1 VRPFVLL
8 RDAFVVAAIVVVAC
22 AAKGL
27 ISWWWLIAVAA
38 VYLHILVLGALFIR
52 WNFFIPSYH
61 RGEVNSKQLAL
72 TFDDGPTT
80 YTEQILDVLK
90 IEEVPAAFFSI
101 GNRAEATPHV
111 VQRWH
116 DEGHVIGNH
125 SYAHSFHFDWQSR
138 EKMAAE
144 IRRTNDVIRTII
156 GKSPLFFR
164 PPYGVTNPNLSQAV
178 SLTAMHSI
186 GWSLRSYDT
195 TAKDADKLLQK
206 LLRKVKGGDII
217 LLHDSVAHT
226 ESILTAFIHACR
238 QKGFTF
244 VRLDKMLGLEAYA

>member
-1 VRPFVLL
+1 VRTFVLL
-8 RDAFVVAAIVVVAC
+8 RDVFVVASIVLVAC

-27 ISWWWLIAVAA
+27 ISWWWFVAVAA
-38 VYLHILVLGALFIR
+38 MYLLILVLGALFIR
-52 WNFFIPSYH
+52 WNFFIPSRH
-61 RGEVNSKQLAL
+61 RGALDSKQLAL
-72 TFDDGPTT
+72 TFDDGPASHTA
-80 YTEQILDVLK
+80 QILDILK

-101 GNRAEATPHV
+101 GNRAESSPHIV
-111 VQRWH
+111 ERWH
-116 DEGHVIGNH
+116 NEGHLVGNH

-138 EKMAAE
+138 EKMVAE

-178 SLTAMHSI
+178 NLTGMHSI

-195 TAKDADKLLQK
+195 SAKDADQLLRKLLQ
-206 LLRKVKGGDII
+206 KVKGGDVI
-217 LLHDSVAHT
+217 LLHDSVPHT
-226 ESILTAFIHACR
+226 ASILTAFIHACR